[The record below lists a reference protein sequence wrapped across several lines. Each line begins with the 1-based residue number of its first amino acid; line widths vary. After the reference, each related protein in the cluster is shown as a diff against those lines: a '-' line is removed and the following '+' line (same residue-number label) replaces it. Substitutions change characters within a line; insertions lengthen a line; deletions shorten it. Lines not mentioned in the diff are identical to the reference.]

1 MENLPRVF
9 QRRKTRVGVT
19 GDLVVDL
26 SVLKASIISARQN
39 PTKVFSEDS
48 LNKFLA
54 SGMA

>member
-1 MENLPRVF
+1 M
-9 QRRKTRVGVT
+9 GVT